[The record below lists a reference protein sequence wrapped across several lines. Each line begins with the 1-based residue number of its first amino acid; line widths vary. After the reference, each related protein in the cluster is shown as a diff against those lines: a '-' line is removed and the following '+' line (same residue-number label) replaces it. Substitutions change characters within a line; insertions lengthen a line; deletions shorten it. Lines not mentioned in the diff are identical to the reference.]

1 MASRALVYA
10 VLIVMTSAISCRSG
24 YAQDP
29 GQILIKAL
37 SCFNANKIYTR
48 CTEAYRLTQSG
59 YLNIPSA
66 ATDQFCYGPCL
77 AETHLVLD
85 CVDHSLSKFVF
96 YNKATSNDIRATLQ
110 AACSHTHER
119 GNFDVG
125 EYMQEYLRDEWS
137 SANLPPLPNNLFT
150 LISVS
155 SALVLMIREAL

>member
-1 MASRALVYA
+1 MKIFSSLQTYTFYEIDV
-10 VLIVMTSAISCRSG
+10 IVC
-24 YAQDP
+24 
-29 GQILIKAL
+29 ILQHYIFSITDEML
-37 SCFNANKIYTR
+37 WMQIYTR

-119 GNFDVG
+119 GK
-125 EYMQEYLRDEWS
+125 
-137 SANLPPLPNNLFT
+137 NLSNSHRVTGHSIRNVNNLQK
-150 LISVS
+150 ISS
-155 SALVLMIREAL
+155 NIFITP